1 MSKQLLNKPTRKI
14 SNFVLVVA
22 LLLPII
28 LYVVYFWRSGVF
40 SDVSDV
46 SSVFAPGTYK
56 DGLISHTP
64 GSFAE
69 FLNST
74 FVIQELNEVFT
85 NPLLHAL
92 RSINGSLSAQSAYMI
107 YSICGYLTYITMVF
121 AAILIF
127 KLVTFVPCVIIS
139 FVNKLSGER

>member
-1 MSKQLLNKPTRKI
+1 MSKKLLDKPTRKI
-14 SNFVLVVA
+14 SNLVLVVA

-40 SDVSDV
+40 TGVTEISTL
-46 SSVFAPGTYK
+46 FAPGAY
-56 DGLISHTP
+56 DNGALSHTP

-69 FLNST
+69 FLNNT

-85 NPLLHAL
+85 EPILYAVKT
-92 RSINGSLSAQSAYMI
+92 INGSISTTSAYTI
-107 YSICGYLTYITMVF
+107 YSVCGYLTYITLVYLG
-121 AAILIF
+121 ILIF
-127 KLVTFVPCVIIS
+127 KLITFVPCVIIS